1 MKCNSSNR
9 PSPLLNFVL
18 NTDYHSFNIQSC
30 QSNLHII
37 FNAKL
42 IAAKDIWYLEVGNFV
57 FWEKLKKKNNAR
69 KQFLIL
75 FVEHE
80 LLTLRARVIN
90 ILSKLLFILSE
101 RFF

>member
-9 PSPLLNFVL
+9 PNPLLNFVL

-30 QSNLHII
+30 QSNLRII

-57 FWEKLKKKNNAR
+57 FWEKLKKKKISQESN
-69 KQFLIL
+69 FS
-75 FVEHE
+75 FY
-80 LLTLRARVIN
+80 
-90 ILSKLLFILSE
+90 
-101 RFF
+101 RFWSMNY